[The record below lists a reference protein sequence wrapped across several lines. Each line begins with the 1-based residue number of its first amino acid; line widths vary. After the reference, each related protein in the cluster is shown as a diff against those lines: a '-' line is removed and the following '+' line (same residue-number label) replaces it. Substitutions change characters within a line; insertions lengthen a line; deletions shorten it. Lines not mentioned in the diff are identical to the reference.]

1 MPRNYAQF
9 FAICKAVD
17 KDKHEVVL
25 EFTDGRTDRLSDLN
39 DGEWHELE
47 LRVRKWQQPRK
58 PNITIPGD
66 QQRKKLIALAG
77 KMHWGINTI
86 EIVGKINE
94 WVRNQYGKELNQ
106 LDIATLNKAV
116 WVMENKIYKEY
127 LKKV

>member
-1 MPRNYAQF
+1 MSRNYPQF
-9 FAICKAVD
+9 FAICKAVGKD
-17 KDKHEVVL
+17 KDAVIL

-47 LRVRKWQQPRK
+47 MRVRRWQTPRK

-77 KMHWGINTI
+77 KMRWGNTTV
-86 EIVGKINE
+86 EIVGRLNAWSQE
-94 WVRNQYGKELNQ
+94 NYGVELNQ
-106 LDIATLNKAV
+106 IDIKTLNKV
-116 WVMENKIYKEY
+116 VGVMEKIYKEY